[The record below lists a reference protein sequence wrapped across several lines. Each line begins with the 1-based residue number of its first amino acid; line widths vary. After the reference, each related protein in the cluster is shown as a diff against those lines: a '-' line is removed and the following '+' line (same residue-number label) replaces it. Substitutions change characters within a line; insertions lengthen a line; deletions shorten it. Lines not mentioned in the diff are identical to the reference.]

1 MTKQLQAPPTRQDR
15 THVSRGP
22 HIRGYRVF
30 GPDGYVGVVEHVR
43 TEPRPTAV
51 AVLSGL
57 FVPRSRLVPFA
68 SVSQVIP
75 KERRVLLGRESRDGS
90 KR

>member
-1 MTKQLQAPPTRQDR
+1 MTKQLQTRPVREDR

-22 HIRGYRVF
+22 LIRGYRVF

-43 TEPRPTAV
+43 TEPRPTVV
-51 AVLSGL
+51 AVLNGL

-68 SVSQVIP
+68 AVSQVIP
-75 KERRVLLGRESRDGS
+75 KEKRVLLRREGRDRS
-90 KR
+90 KH